1 MLSLTIT
8 GETAAEISQR
18 LRDAAASFG
27 VSGANPPSIPPKT
40 DAPKK
45 DAAPKAADVKKE
57 EKPTPAP
64 KAAEPK
70 KEAAKPASGL
80 TLESVAG
87 KIAELCENKTRGGK
101 DKARELLA
109 KYGAKKGGELK
120 PEQYAAFIADVDA
133 TLNPSTGE
141 TEEDGLM

>member
-1 MLSLTIT
+1 MQLTLTISDGLVEEILEALQKASLT
-8 GETAAEISQR
+8 
-18 LRDAAASFG
+18 FG
-27 VSGANPPSIPPKT
+27 ASGANPPSIPPKT

-45 DAAPKAADVKKE
+45 EAAPKTADVKKE
-57 EKPTPAP
+57 EKPAP

-87 KIAELCENKTRGGK
+87 KIAELCQNKTLGGK

-141 TEEDGLM
+141 PEEDGLM

>member
-18 LRDAAASFG
+18 LRAAAASFG
-27 VSGANPPSIPPKT
+27 AADMPQPTPAQKASA

-45 DAAPKAADVKKE
+45 EAAPKAADVKKE
-57 EKPTPAP
+57 EKPAP

-120 PEQYAAFIADVDA
+120 VEQYAAFIADVDA

-141 TEEDGLM
+141 PEEDGLM